1 MSKVRTRFAPSPT
14 GFLHIGSLR
23 TALYSYLLAKQS
35 EGQFLLRLEDTDA
48 KRFVEGASEAI
59 YNGLKWAGIKYSE
72 GPDVGGSFGPYVQS
86 QRLEIYKK
94 YVQELV
100 AKDLAYYC
108 FCDSKTLEE
117 MRQEQTA
124 KKQAPKYDQRCLKL
138 SKEEI
143 AQKLADNTPF
153 VIRMKIPENRIIEI
167 GDLVWGKITYNTN
180 DLDDQ
185 VLLKSDGYPTYHL
198 AVVVDDHLMEITHVT
213 RTEEWLPS
221 TPKHILLYE
230 YFGWE
235 APKWAHLPL
244 LLNADRTKM
253 SKRKG
258 DVAVED
264 YIKKGYL
271 PEAMINYL
279 AFLGWNPGTEKEIY
293 SMDELIADF
302 DLNKIHKA
310 GAVFDVE
317 KLDYLN
323 GYYIRQKSLDELTEL
338 CLPYLS
344 KHWSE
349 KGVRPLREGSNPLE
363 NKKYIKQVIFLE
375 QERLKKIS
383 DIAEATEFFFADEL
397 KYEPELLIWKKLTVE
412 QVKKNLEEVSEQ
424 LEKIPEKNWTNDSI
438 EEALMTYIQAKE
450 LKIGDYLWPMRVAL
464 TGKKAS
470 PSPFDVAEVLGKEG
484 SLKRVRKGIEML

>member
-1 MSKVRTRFAPSPT
+1 MFKIRTRFAPSPT

-23 TALYSYLLAKQS
+23 TALYSYLLAQKN
-35 EGQFLLRLEDTDA
+35 GGDFILRLEDTDM

-72 GPDVGGSFGPYVQS
+72 GPDAGGDFGPYVQS

-94 YVQELV
+94 YALELV
-100 AKDLAYYC
+100 DKDLAYYC
-108 FCDSKTLEE
+108 FCDSETLEK

-124 KKQAPKYDQRCLKL
+124 KKQAPKYDRRCLKL

-153 VIRMKIPENRIIEI
+153 VIRMKMPTDRIVEI
-167 GDLVWGKITYNTN
+167 DDMVWGKVSYNTN

-198 AVVVDDHLMEITHVT
+198 AVVVDDHLMKISHVT

-244 LLNADRTKM
+244 LLNTDRTKM

-293 SMDELIADF
+293 SIEELIKDF
-302 DLNKIHKA
+302 DLKKIHKA
-310 GAVFDVE
+310 GAVFDIE

-323 GYYIRQKSLDELTEL
+323 GYYIRQKSLDELVKL
-338 CLPYLS
+338 CKPFLA
-344 KHWSE
+344 KEWE
-349 KGVRPLREGSNPLE
+349 ARGDD
-363 NKKYIKQVIFLE
+363 YIKKVIALE
-375 QERLKKIS
+375 QERLKKLS
-383 DIAEATEFFFADEL
+383 DISEAIEFFFADEL
-397 KYEPELLIWKKLTVE
+397 KYEPELLIWKKLTAE
-412 QVKKNLEEVSEQ
+412 QVNKNLGEVIEQ
-424 LEKIPEKNWTNDSI
+424 LEKIPEKNWVNDSL
-438 EEALMTYIQAKE
+438 EEAIMTYIKAKE
-450 LKIGDYLWPMRVAL
+450 LKTGDYLWPMRVAL
-464 TGKKAS
+464 TGRKAS
-470 PSPFDVAEVLGKEG
+470 PSPFDVAEVLGKER
-484 SLKRVRKGIEML
+484 SLERIKIAVNM